1 MEITK
6 QYEEKEKDFQKMD
19 KNVMMTFYITY
30 VFLLTTGTITFIE
43 AMRTGDSKVR
53 NILNLE
59 TCISVVAAYFYGQF
73 VDRIKT
79 EGLDYK
85 KINETRYTDWMITTP
100 IMLLVLCLA
109 LVYNSK
115 TELAFSK
122 YLLILLLN
130 FGMIMTGY
138 LGEIGA
144 YFTSK
149 RSANIVGFLFFAG
162 LFGYI
167 YKEFL
172 YKKYNFDN
180 ALIYYSFLILWT
192 FYGVFYEMEEGFRNV
207 AYNIL
212 DLFSKCF
219 VGIFFWAYF
228 AGVFTL
234 KE

>member
-1 MEITK
+1 MELTK

-43 AMRTGDSKVR
+43 AMRTEDSKVR

-122 YLLILLLN
+122 YLLI
-130 FGMIMTGY
+130 
-138 LGEIGA
+138 
-144 YFTSK
+144 
-149 RSANIVGFLFFAG
+149 
-162 LFGYI
+162 
-167 YKEFL
+167 
-172 YKKYNFDN
+172 
-180 ALIYYSFLILWT
+180 
-192 FYGVFYEMEEGFRNV
+192 
-207 AYNIL
+207 
-212 DLFSKCF
+212 
-219 VGIFFWAYF
+219 
-228 AGVFTL
+228 
-234 KE
+234 